1 MNKIKKENARKAVA
15 NYLAEKAEAEKNR
28 TGMLWLN
35 PVVSDAYDGNY
46 KTVVDG
52 EEYRIALPDFDG
64 WPPDEYVVYS
74 GDDYMTIK
82 EWEMLL

>member
-1 MNKIKKENARKAVA
+1 
-15 NYLAEKAEAEKNR
+15 
-28 TGMLWLN
+28 MLWLN

-64 WPPDEYVVYS
+64 WPPDEYIVYS
-74 GDDYMTIK
+74 GEDYMTIK
-82 EWEMLL
+82 EWEMLLQNSFYQACFLANEQQ